1 MLAARYRG
9 RPRRERSSVLRCG
22 TAVGKPMWPGFPS
35 LSEMFWGLRREWTP
49 PVRLLVGLQK
59 GCWKV
64 LGVDNDADDG

>member
-1 MLAARYRG
+1 
-9 RPRRERSSVLRCG
+9 
-22 TAVGKPMWPGFPS
+22 
-35 LSEMFWGLRREWTP
+35 MFWGLRREWTP